1 MKSIY
6 YLLLLLTIC
15 MPGCAMLASD
25 SSLDKSKASSLTHLY
40 VVPIEGI
47 PLAPGSLYGQNCQDF
62 IQSEMDSL
70 LNKNEI
76 WEPSNEVAKKTKHYL
91 ETVGNYSV
99 TIAPDVEPLPGI
111 ESWETNA
118 SLWEIPLKNWYNE
131 ETSSIDY
138 SEQPDSDTVLEVSI
152 SGVVMER
159 AGGGGNVRKTFHQF
173 HRLWIV
179 MKLVDTTTRSVLANA
194 RCYGVWPPPLI
205 AFGPAIAGNS
215 AVEFDPNLGVSGN
228 ADVYKRAFRSN
239 AEITIP
245 ECIESLGLQKK

>member
-47 PLAPGSLYGQNCQDF
+47 PLVPGSLYGQNCQDF

-111 ESWETNA
+111 ESWEPNV
-118 SLWEIPLKNWYNE
+118 SLWEIPFKNWYNE
-131 ETSSIDY
+131 NPSSIDY
-138 SEQPDSDTVLEVSI
+138 MDPPNSDTVLEVST
-152 SGVVMER
+152 SYPT
-159 AGGGGNVRKTFHQF
+159 VRRNDNLQ
-173 HRLWIV
+173 IV

-194 RCYGVWPPPLI
+194 SCDGFWPPSQFKELFLNLSGTNPRFLCE
-205 AFGPAIAGNS
+205 NS
-215 AVEFDPNLGVSGN
+215 LFANRRKFHKTVETV
-228 ADVYKRAFRSN
+228 
-239 AEITIP
+239 IP
-245 ECIESLGLQKK
+245 ECIKSLGLQKK